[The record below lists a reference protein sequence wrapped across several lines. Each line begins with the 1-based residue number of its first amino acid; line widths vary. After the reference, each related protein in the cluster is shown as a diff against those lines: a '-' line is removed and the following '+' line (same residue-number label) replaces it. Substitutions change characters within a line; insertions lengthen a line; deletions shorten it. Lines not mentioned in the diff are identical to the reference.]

1 MPCKCGSCS
10 TSDSVTYISLHL
22 GFDKKK
28 VSGRTELRRTGDG
41 NPAAGGGRFTGLTK
55 ALLKRRGSEATF
67 QGFVERDRDME
78 VLFRGRFA

>member
-22 GFDKKK
+22 RFDKEKK
-28 VSGRTELRRTGDG
+28 WVGELRRTGDG
-41 NPAAGGGRFTGLTK
+41 NPTAGGGRFTGLTK
-55 ALLKRRGSEATF
+55 VLLKRRESEATF
-67 QGFVERDRDME
+67 HGFVERDRDME